1 MCGASLRSRARPRL
15 SHPVPFSS
23 YPPTYRQQSAEINKY
38 ARGEVDWLDV
48 SEAKRWNAL
57 GVLSMVL
64 GLVSA
69 AFALLLGDLF
79 GTGEDEDDK
88 DK

>member
-1 MCGASLRSRARPRL
+1 MVSAAPLLCGRASPRL
-15 SHPVPFSS
+15 SHLVPCRSL
-23 YPPTYRQQSAEINKY
+23 YRQQSAEINKY

-79 GTGEDEDDK
+79 GSGEDEDDK